1 MPVTDSIADFIT
13 RIRNAGSAKN
23 KTTDIPYTRLREN
36 LSKLLVEKGYIQNYT
51 VIKTDADKFPFIRV
65 ELKYTADGRH
75 AIKEISRV
83 SSPGRRVYQGKDIKR
98 YLGGLGLFILST
110 SKGILTDKEAREQ
123 NVGGEV
129 LFRIY

>member
-13 RIRNAGSAKN
+13 RIRNAGIAKN

-51 VIKTDADKFPFIRV
+51 VISTEQFPFIRI
-65 ELKYTADGRH
+65 ELKYTVDGRH

-83 SSPGRRVYQGKDIKR
+83 SSPGRRVYQGRDIKR

>member
-23 KTTDIPYTRLREN
+23 KTTDIPYTRVREN
-36 LSKLLVEKGYIQNYT
+36 LSKLLFDKGYIKNFT
-51 VIKTDADKFPFIRV
+51 VISTEQFPIIRI
-65 ELKYTADGRH
+65 ELKYMTDGQH
-75 AIKEISRV
+75 AIKEIARV
-83 SSPGRRVYQGKDIKR
+83 SKPGRRVYEGKDIKR

>member
-23 KTTDIPYTRLREN
+23 KTTDIPYTRVREN
-36 LSKLLVEKGYIQNYT
+36 LSKLLVDKGYIKNYT
-51 VIKTDADKFPFIRV
+51 VISTEQFPFIRV
-65 ELKYTADGRH
+65 ELKYMQDGHH

-83 SSPGRRVYQGKDIKR
+83 SKPGRRVYQGKDIKR

>member
-23 KTTDIPYTRLREN
+23 KTTDIPYTRVREN
-36 LSKLLVEKGYIQNYT
+36 LSKLLLEKGYIRNYT
-51 VIKTDADKFPFIRV
+51 VISTEQFSFIRV
-65 ELKYTADGRH
+65 ELKYMQDGHH

-83 SSPGRRVYQGKDIKR
+83 SKPGRRVYQGKDIKR

>member
-23 KTTDIPYTRLREN
+23 KTTDIPYTRVREN
-36 LSKLLVEKGYIQNYT
+36 LSKLLLEKGYIRNYT
-51 VIKTDADKFPFIRV
+51 VISTEQFSFIRV
-65 ELKYTADGRH
+65 ELKYMKDGHH

-83 SSPGRRVYQGKDIKR
+83 SKPGRRVYDGKDIKR

-110 SKGILTDKEAREQ
+110 SKGILTDKEARAQ

>member
-23 KTTDIPYTRLREN
+23 KTTDIPYTRVREN
-36 LSKLLVEKGYIQNYT
+36 LSKLLLEKGYIKNYT
-51 VIKTDADKFPFIRV
+51 VISTEQFPFIRV
-65 ELKYTADGRH
+65 ELKYMQDGHH

-83 SSPGRRVYQGKDIKR
+83 SKPGRRVYQGKDIKR